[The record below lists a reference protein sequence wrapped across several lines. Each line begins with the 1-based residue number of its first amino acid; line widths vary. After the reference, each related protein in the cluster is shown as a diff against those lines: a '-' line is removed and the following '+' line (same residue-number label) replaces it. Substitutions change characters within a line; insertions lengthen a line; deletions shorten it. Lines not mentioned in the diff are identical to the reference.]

1 MNLFYNLN
9 WYWFNID
16 LLYMYVFVVKINIGD
31 VIDLIV
37 GFRMYVKV
45 GF

>member
-16 LLYMYVFVVKINIGD
+16 LLYMYVPAAKINTGD
-31 VIDLIV
+31 VIDLIA
-37 GFRMYVKV
+37 GFRTHAKA